1 MGNRSVLDEI
11 DSNILKLLKQNSRM
25 SYLEMSRRM
34 NISDATVQ
42 FRIKRLK
49 EHGIIKKFTITVDPA
64 SIGYV
69 VAAIM
74 LVQIDADK
82 HDAAKNALS
91 TIPEISEIYSVLGE
105 YDLFLKVWARSL
117 EDLNELINDKIRSIE
132 GIEDLL
138 EIVIVERVK
147 EESFSNCS

>member
-1 MGNRSVLDEI
+1 MGKEFVLDEI

-34 NISDATVQ
+34 GIPDATIQ

-49 EHGIIKKFTITVDPA
+49 ENGTIKNFTITLDPA
-64 SIGYV
+64 SVGYT

-74 LVQIDADK
+74 LVKIDADK
-82 HDAAKNALS
+82 HDAAKKMLS
-91 TIPEISEIYSVLGE
+91 MIQEISEIYSVLGE
-105 YDLFLKVWARSL
+105 YDLSIKVYARSL
-117 EDLNELINDKIRSIE
+117 EDLNDLINDRIRSIE

-147 EESFSNCS
+147 EESISI

>member
-11 DSNILKLLKQNSRM
+11 DSNIIKLLKQNSRM

-34 NISDATVQ
+34 GISDATIQ

-64 SIGYV
+64 SIGYT

-82 HDAAKNALS
+82 HDAAKNELS
-91 TIPEISEIYSVLGE
+91 MISEIPEIYSVLGE
-105 YDLFLKVWARSL
+105 YDLFIKVYARSL

-147 EESFSNCS
+147 EESISV

>member
-1 MGNRSVLDEI
+1 
-11 DSNILKLLKQNSRM
+11 M

-82 HDAAKNALS
+82 HDAAKNELS
-91 TIPEISEIYSVLGE
+91 KIPQISEIYSVLGE

-117 EDLNELINDKIRSIE
+117 EELNELINDKIRSIE

>member
-49 EHGIIKKFTITVDPA
+49 EHGIIKNFTITVDPL

-91 TIPEISEIYSVLGE
+91 MIPEIPEIYSVLGE
-105 YDLFLKVWARSL
+105 YDLFIKVYARSL
-117 EDLNELINDKIRSIE
+117 EELNELINDKIRSIE

-147 EESFSNCS
+147 EESFSI

>member
-82 HDAAKNALS
+82 HDAAKNELS
-91 TIPEISEIYSVLGE
+91 KIPQISEIYSVLGE
-105 YDLFLKVWARSL
+105 YDLFLKVYARSL
-117 EDLNELINDKIRSIE
+117 EELNELINDKIRSIE

>member
-69 VAAIM
+69 VAVIM

-82 HDAAKNALS
+82 HDAAKNELS
-91 TIPEISEIYSVLGE
+91 KIPQISEIYSVLGE
-105 YDLFLKVWARSL
+105 YDLFLKVYARSL
-117 EDLNELINDKIRSIE
+117 EELNELINDKIRSIE

>member
-82 HDAAKNALS
+82 HDAAKNELS
-91 TIPEISEIYSVLGE
+91 KIPQISEIYSVLGE

-117 EDLNELINDKIRSIE
+117 EELNELINDKIRSIE

>member
-74 LVQIDADK
+74 LEQIDADK
-82 HDAAKNALS
+82 HDAAKNELS
-91 TIPEISEIYSVLGE
+91 KISEISEIYSVLGE

-117 EDLNELINDKIRSIE
+117 EELNELINDKIRSIE